1 MKTLSKNIL
10 IVLSFLLSNE
20 VIYTQ
25 CNSLIINAGNNQ
37 AICSGQ
43 SVQIGGNPIISN
55 TLSNSSVS
63 YYWSPNTNISSISV
77 NNPTVNP
84 TSTTK
89 YFLNVQRTDSL
100 GVICNAVDSVT
111 ITVNPLP
118 NVILN
123 NFSSLCIDA
132 GSVVFSGGSPN
143 GGTYSGNGVGG
154 NSFTPSTAG
163 VGTHSINYSY
173 TDANGCSSSD
183 TKNIVVN
190 PLPSATLIP
199 NPSSGIY
206 CPPPCNSSS
215 SWSKCGFQ
223 PGDIL

>member
-20 VIYTQ
+20 VVYTQ

-173 TDANGCSSSD
+173 TDANGCSSSA

-190 PLPSATLIP
+190 PLPSAILLP
-199 NPSSGIY
+199 DSSVN
-206 CPPPCNSSS
+206 CQLPCNDSSLWFKS
-215 SWSKCGFQ
+215 IFLC
-223 PGDIL
+223 